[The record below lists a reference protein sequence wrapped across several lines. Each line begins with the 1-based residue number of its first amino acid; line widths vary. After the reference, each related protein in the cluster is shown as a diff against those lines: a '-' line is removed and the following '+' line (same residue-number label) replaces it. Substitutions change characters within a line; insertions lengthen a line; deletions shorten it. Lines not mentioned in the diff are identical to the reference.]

1 MGEKLITLVA
11 TVAVVIMGP
20 YLLTCIING
29 RQIQTSLLENVD
41 TGKDVI
47 IQING
52 ENMLIDVEK
61 YIAGVL
67 PGVVDWTA
75 DATLIEAQAVAVRA
89 KIYYAM
95 GEDSLIQASN
105 LEYTYYT
112 KQEIIEKLGDENGS
126 RAQTIYE
133 KAVYNTK
140 GIIE

>member
-1 MGEKLITLVA
+1 MTLVA
-11 TVAVVIMGP
+11 TVALVIMGP

-52 ENMLIDVEK
+52 ENMLIDVER

-95 GEDSLIQASN
+95 GENTLIEARN

-112 KQEIIEKLGDENGS
+112 KQQIYEKLGEVNGEK
-126 RAQTIYE
+126 AQQIYE
-133 KAVYNTK
+133 RAVYKTQ
-140 GIIE
+140 GMVE